1 MKTLEVLL
9 VVLLAMARMSCS
21 TAFVPNTSQ
30 TRERRPA
37 FSTVE
42 PKEEQQQQQ
51 RHLQQPMVSST
62 LPGPSPASATSPNT
76 FALPPIAVTTALT
89 AAYEEQGEDEAGD
102 VSYGI
107 ALVSCVLSLAL
118 GFGIGYGV

>member
-1 MKTLEVLL
+1 
-9 VVLLAMARMSCS
+9 LAMARMSCS

-42 PKEEQQQQQ
+42 PKEEQQQQQQQQ